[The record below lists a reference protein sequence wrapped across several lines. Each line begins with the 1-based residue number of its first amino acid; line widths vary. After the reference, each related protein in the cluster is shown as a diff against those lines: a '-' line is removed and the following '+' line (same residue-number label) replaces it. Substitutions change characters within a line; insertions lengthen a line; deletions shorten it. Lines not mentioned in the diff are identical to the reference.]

1 MSEEKKI
8 DWFNMTKEEVT
19 RMISRAIACD
29 KFSHVKVD
37 EKFAE
42 DGGDNRK
49 TKFFATYMVF
59 DGQNSYLVEIA
70 TAEANISSDW
80 QVYAYFE
87 PKSAEL
93 KFEMSITNLLQKYQN
108 SSLLMISMVLIKDV
122 MCARSSKFFVMLT
135 TLLSPRT
142 NRGIVVNEL
151 SLTNKEH

>member
-59 DGQNSYLVEIA
+59 DGQNCYLVEIA

-93 KFEMSITNLLQKYQN
+93 KFEMSITNMFKLAHDLHGTDKGRDVCK
-108 SSLLMISMVLIKDV
+108 IIEVL
-122 MCARSSKFFVMLT
+122 CHAYYT
-135 TLLSPRT
+135 TFAK
-142 NRGIVVNEL
+142 
-151 SLTNKEH
+151 NKPWHCCE